1 MIRCLGQEG
10 WQLSPTQLRNL
21 RLHPTIRLLM
31 GTSNSIEARTKAA
44 EEAQLQVQEHLIS
57 GQSIR
62 YIRRYTLAHIP
73 STGVFIYQSVL
84 FKAHYI
90 ISIVFNIFTNI

>member
-1 MIRCLGQEG
+1 MSSASMIRCLGQEG

-62 YIRRYTLAHIP
+62 YGRTYTLAHIRR
-73 STGVFIYQSVL
+73 TGVFISQ
-84 FKAHYI
+84 
-90 ISIVFNIFTNI
+90 